1 MRIGPTTRPAGE
13 AVIVLLA
20 SMTMAAYG
28 SWIYAF
34 GVLLDDLVADLGAR
48 EGALVAAFGAAQL
61 LAGVGSVIAGRT
73 LDRRGSTPVFLGGA
87 FGAVILGSS
96 ALATTPLAFSVLYAI
111 GSGFVG
117 ACGFYHIS
125 QTCASRLFPGRETH
139 AITRLTLYAAFS
151 SPVFYPLTAWLVQRG
166 GWQLGVT
173 VAAAMT
179 AVLFLAAIGA
189 APTPP
194 TDREGSHR
202 LTIDG
207 FRGPARRYALG
218 VIIATGTV
226 QVLSV
231 YQVPVM
237 VASGLALG
245 TASTLAGARGIAQ
258 FLGRLPLARLAAR
271 FGAAPALRVSIAMLA
286 VGTGMLAFSDSVVM
300 AGAAMLITGL
310 AIGAQSPLV
319 GIRGREVFDERVL
332 GTALGTVTL
341 GTFVAGAVTPV
352 AAGALVEAS
361 GTRLAAVALGV
372 AVAVLATIIVGGDR

>member
-1 MRIGPTTRPAGE
+1 VKSDPTIRPAGE

-20 SMTMAAYG
+20 SMTMTAYG

-48 EGALVAAFGAAQL
+48 EGALVGAFGVAQL

-73 LDRRGSTPVFLGGA
+73 LDKRGSTPVFLGGA
-87 FGAVILGSS
+87 LGALVLGSS
-96 ALATTPLAFSVLYAI
+96 ALATTPLAFGVLYAV

-151 SPVFYPLTAWLVQRG
+151 APVFYPLTAWLVQRG
-166 GWQLGVT
+166 GWQLGVM

-179 AVLFLAAIGA
+179 VVLFLAAIGA
-189 APTPP
+189 AATPP
-194 TDREGSHR
+194 ADREGTHR
-202 LTIDG
+202 LTMDG
-207 FRGPARRYALG
+207 LRGPARRYALG
-218 VIIATGTV
+218 VIIAAGTI

-258 FLGRLPLARLAAR
+258 FLGRLPLARLAAH
-271 FGAAPALRVSIAMLA
+271 FGAAPALRVSIAMMA
-286 VGTGMLAFSDSVVM
+286 VGTGMLALSESVVM
-300 AGAAMLITGL
+300 AATAMLITGL

-361 GTRLAAVALGV
+361 GTRLAAVAVGA

>member
-1 MRIGPTTRPAGE
+1 MKSDPAIRPAGE

-20 SMTMAAYG
+20 SMTMTAYG

-48 EGALVAAFGAAQL
+48 EGALVGAFGVAQL
-61 LAGVGSVIAGRT
+61 LAGLGSVIAGRT

-87 FGAVILGSS
+87 FGAFVLGSS
-96 ALATTPLAFSVLYAI
+96 ALATTPIAFSILYAL

-125 QTCASRLFPGRETH
+125 QTCATRLFPGRETH

-151 SPVFYPLTAWLVQRG
+151 APVFYPLTAWLVQRG
-166 GWQLGVT
+166 GWQLGVV
-173 VAAAMT
+173 VAASMT
-179 AVLFLAAIGA
+179 VVLFLVAIVVAA
-189 APTPP
+189 TPP
-194 TDREGSHR
+194 TDREGAHR
-202 LTIDG
+202 LTMDG
-207 FRGPARRYALG
+207 FRGPARRYSLG
-218 VIIATGTV
+218 VIIAAGTI

-258 FLGRLPLARLAAR
+258 FLGRLPLARLASR
-271 FGAAPALRVSIAMLA
+271 FGAAQALRVSMAMLA
-286 VGTGMLAFSDSVVM
+286 LGTGMLAFSGSVVM
-300 AGAAMLITGL
+300 AGAAMLIAGL

-352 AAGALVEAS
+352 AAGVLVEAS
-361 GTRLAAVALGV
+361 GTRLAAVVVGV
-372 AVAVLATIIVGGDR
+372 MVAVLATIIVGGAR